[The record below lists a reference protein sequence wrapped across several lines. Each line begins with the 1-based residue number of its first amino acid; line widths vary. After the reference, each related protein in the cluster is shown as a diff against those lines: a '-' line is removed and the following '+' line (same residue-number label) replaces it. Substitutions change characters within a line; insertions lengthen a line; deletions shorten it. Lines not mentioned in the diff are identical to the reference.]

1 VAHYR
6 IYDIDRTGRIKN
18 GQDAE
23 CDDDAA
29 ALLIARSGMN
39 FGTAR
44 EVWQGRWRSWDGSL
58 SIFRTLVIQ
67 CGHQPDTHRRPTA
80 PVPPYPGH
88 VFLCCRY

>member
-1 VAHYR
+1 MAHYR

-44 EVWQGRWRSWDGSL
+44 EVWQGRRRVGCVGGGQGADG
-58 SIFRTLVIQ
+58 
-67 CGHQPDTHRRPTA
+67 D
-80 PVPPYPGH
+80 PGTE
-88 VFLCCRY
+88 V